1 MKDNLG
7 SITQPTLLITGK
19 FDEVVAASDTERLAT
34 EIKNSK
40 LVIVDKSAHLPQE
53 EQPNVFNSEV
63 SIWVKE
69 TAPKN

>member
-1 MKDNLG
+1 
-7 SITQPTLLITGK
+7 
-19 FDEVVAASDTERLAT
+19 VVATADTERLAT